1 MELTVVMP
9 CLNEAET
16 VATCVR
22 KAIGF
27 LSASGISGEV
37 LVADNGSTDGSQR
50 LAEAAGAR
58 IVPVS
63 DKGYGNALMGGIV
76 AARGQYII
84 MGDADDS
91 YDFTNL
97 MPFVDE
103 LRKGA
108 DLVMGNRFA
117 GGIAPGPIPPLKRF
131 PITRSA
137 PLRSSSMNG
146 IRFVKS

>member
-27 LSASGISGEV
+27 LAASGISGEV
-37 LVADNGSTDGSQR
+37 LVADNGSTDGTSGWPTS
-50 LAEAAGAR
+50 AGAR
-58 IVPVS
+58 VVPIS
-63 DKGYGNALMGGIV
+63 EKGYGNALMGGIV
-76 AARGQYII
+76 AARGKYVI

-103 LRKGA
+103 AARGLR
-108 DLVMGNRFA
+108 
-117 GGIAPGPIPPLKRF
+117 
-131 PITRSA
+131 TW
-137 PLRSSSMNG
+137 
-146 IRFVKS
+146 

>member
-27 LSASGISGEV
+27 LASSGISGEV

-50 LAEAAGAR
+50 LAEEAGAR
-58 IVPVS
+58 VVPVS

-76 AARGQYII
+76 AARGKYVI

-91 YDFTNL
+91 YDCLLYTS
-97 MPFVDE
+97 PSPRD
-103 LRKGA
+103 
-108 DLVMGNRFA
+108 
-117 GGIAPGPIPPLKRF
+117 
-131 PITRSA
+131 
-137 PLRSSSMNG
+137 
-146 IRFVKS
+146 